1 MTQPPDSPQVFDGT
15 DIVVP
20 PDEIETPESDD
31 QLATSDAEGFR
42 EDGDTQGGTGGLD
55 AGGAG

>member
-15 DIVVP
+15 DIQVSP
-20 PDEIETPESDD
+20 EQIEGDEQP
-31 QLATSDAEGFR
+31 ATSDAEAYR